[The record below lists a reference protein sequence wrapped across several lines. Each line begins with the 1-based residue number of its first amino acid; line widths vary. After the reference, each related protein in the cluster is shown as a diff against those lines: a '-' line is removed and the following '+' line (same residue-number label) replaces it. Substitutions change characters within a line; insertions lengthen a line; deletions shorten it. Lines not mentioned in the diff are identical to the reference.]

1 MRETPFSSLVGCD
14 LPLQLAGMGGGLSD
28 VSLAAAV
35 CDAGGLG
42 VLGAGGLSIDAVR
55 SMLDAMAEA
64 TDHPFGLNF
73 LMPFIERD
81 QVSLAAQ
88 RCRVCDFHFG
98 DPDPVYVEIAHEGGA
113 LACWQVG
120 SAEEAEAAAE
130 AGCDIVVAQGVEAG
144 GHVRG
149 TNSLDELLEDVIR
162 AVDTPVVAAGGIGTA
177 DRVRSLLDAGASAV
191 RVGTRFVAATES
203 TAHPQYIDA
212 LIAAS
217 AEDTEMTETFSA
229 DWPDAPHRVLRS
241 CIEAANAATEDV
253 VATVGTGGDAWP
265 IPRLSS
271 MPPVK
276 EAQGN
281 IAAMP
286 HYAGTS
292 VQHVQRRQ
300 PAAEIVAE
308 LCSQLS

>member
-1 MRETPFSSLVGCD
+1 MV
-14 LPLQLAGMGGGLSD
+14 
-28 VSLAAAV
+28 
-35 CDAGGLG
+35 
-42 VLGAGGLSIDAVR
+42 
-55 SMLDAMAEA
+55 DAMGEA
-64 TDHPFGLNF
+64 TDGPFGVNF
-73 LMPFIERD
+73 LMPF
-81 QVSLAAQ
+81 VSREPVSVAAR

-98 DPDPVYVEIAHEGGA
+98 NPDPVYVEIAHEGGA

-149 TNSLDELLEDVIR
+149 TKSLDELLEDVIR

-177 DRVRSLLDAGASAV
+177 DRVKSLLHAGASAV

-203 TAHPQYIDA
+203 TAHPEYIDA

-217 AEDTEMTETFSA
+217 AEDTEVTETFSA

-253 VATVGTGGDAWP
+253 VATVGSGADAWP
-265 IPRLSS
+265 VQRLSS
-271 MPPVK
+271 FPPVK
-276 EAQGN
+276 EARGN

-308 LCSQLS
+308 LFTGL